1 MFAGVLFCAMLAACA
16 TPPQTRQLQEIPPS
30 LPPHIELTETPFF
43 PQEKY
48 QCGPAA
54 LATVLAAQRIEVT
67 PDQLVAAVYVPAK
80 QGSLQ
85 VEMMAAAR
93 SYERLVY
100 PLAPE
105 LTDLLSE
112 VAGGNPVLVLQNVGL
127 DWLPRW
133 HYAVV
138 VGYDLARGE
147 IILRSGTY
155 QRWVTPLS
163 VFERTWQ
170 RSHHWAI
177 VVVPPGRIPAT
188 AQPLTYLQAAN
199 DLETTGHAQA
209 AYQAYQA
216 ATQRWPQH
224 ELGWM
229 SLGNASYARGEYQSA
244 IAAFRQAIT
253 LNNRQ
258 AAAWNNL
265 AYALK
270 ATQCSAAAIQAVQ
283 CAVAIAP
290 DYPEY
295 QQSLEEIEDSSMN
308 SEMQKSCIV
317 MECPGHK

>member
-1 MFAGVLFCAMLAACA
+1 MLAGAIFCALLVACA
-16 TPPQTRQLQEIPPS
+16 TPPQTRHLREIPPS
-30 LPPHIELTETPFF
+30 LPQQVELTETPFF

-54 LATVLAAQRIEVT
+54 LATVLAAQKIKIT
-67 PDQLVAAVYVPAK
+67 PEQLVAAVYVPAK

-85 VEMMAAAR
+85 AEMIAAAR
-93 SYERLVY
+93 SYGRLVY
-100 PLAPE
+100 PLAPK
-105 LTDLLSE
+105 LNDVLSE
-112 VAGGNPVLVLQNVGL
+112 VASGNPVLVLQNVGL

-138 VGYDLARGE
+138 VGYDLVRGD

-177 VVVPPGRIPAT
+177 VVVPPDRIPAT
-188 AQPLTYLQAAN
+188 AQSLTYLRSAN

-209 AYQAYQA
+209 AHQAYQA

-224 ELGWM
+224 ELAWM
-229 SLGNASYARGEYQSA
+229 SLGNASYARGEYQTA
-244 IAAFRQAIT
+244 IDAFRQVIM

-265 AYALK
+265 AYAFK
-270 ATQCSAAAIQAVQ
+270 AAQCPVAAMRAVQ

-290 DYPEY
+290 DHSEY
-295 QQSLEEIEDSSMN
+295 QQSLEEIGMSSAN
-308 SEMQKSCIV
+308 AEMQKSCLVI
-317 MECPGHK
+317 ECPNQ

>member
-1 MFAGVLFCAMLAACA
+1 MLAGVLFCALLVACA
-16 TPPQTRQLQEIPPS
+16 TPPQTRQLRETPPS
-30 LPPHIELTETPFF
+30 LPQQVELTETPFF
-43 PQEKY
+43 PQEQY

-54 LATVLAAQRIEVT
+54 LATVLAAQQINVT
-67 PDQLVAAVYVPAK
+67 PEQLVDAVYVPAK

-85 VEMMAAAR
+85 VEMIAAAR
-93 SYERLVY
+93 SYERIVY

-105 LTDLLSE
+105 LDDLLAE
-112 VAGGNPVLVLQNVGL
+112 VAGGNPVLVLQNLGL

-138 VGYDLARGE
+138 VGYDLARGNM
-147 IILRSGTY
+147 ILRSGTY

-177 VVVPPGRIPAT
+177 VIVPPGRIPVT
-188 AQPLTYLQAAN
+188 AQPLTYLQSAS

-209 AYQAYQA
+209 AHQAYQA
-216 ATQRWPQH
+216 ATQRWPQY

-229 SLGNASYARGEYQSA
+229 SLGNASYARGEYQVA

-253 LNNRQ
+253 LNDMQ

-265 AYALK
+265 AYTLK
-270 ATQCSAAAIQAVQ
+270 AAQCPAAAARAAQ
-283 CAVAIAP
+283 CAAAIAP
-290 DYPEY
+290 DHPEY
-295 QQSLEEIEDSSMN
+295 QQSLEEIGTLSVDSNTQNGCMV
-308 SEMQKSCIV
+308 ID
-317 MECPGHK
+317 CPPR